1 MATFNVQRSIPVW
14 NQNREQDRD
23 QERERKGDC
32 FIRKT
37 FVALLTSLV
46 KEYGFFWFESTT
58 EPWSGLWSIT
68 SSIYVKDPR
77 IRCVSTRVEPRGLS
91 SLPPWRTFLH
101 PSFIINADPTT
112 AALTESLAALGGTEQ
127 KVKTHRSICP
137 WVGSNPVLIGPKK
150 TFLIT
155 ERCRLLDI

>member
-68 SSIYVKDPR
+68 SSIYVKDPKFVV
-77 IRCVSTRVEPRGLS
+77 CQRGWS
-91 SLPPWRTFLH
+91 RGVC
-101 PSFIINADPTT
+101 
-112 AALTESLAALGGTEQ
+112 LAFHRNIHLYHQRRSDDGLKLGGSRSTEQ
-127 KVKTHRSICP
+127 S
-137 WVGSNPVLIGPKK
+137 
-150 TFLIT
+150 
-155 ERCRLLDI
+155 